1 MFGNLTLLQLQE
13 YWWFIIAVLA
23 GLFVFITFVQG
34 GQTLIFCIAKNEKQK
49 DLLINSLG
57 RKWEFSFTTL
67 VMFGGALF
75 AAFPLFYSVSFGGAY
90 AVWMA
95 ILFTYII
102 EAVSYE
108 YRRKHHNF
116 LGQKTYEV
124 FMLINGSLGVLL
136 IGTALGTLFT
146 GGNFYV
152 NEYNLSMWKNPAYGL
167 EAVLNPFNVAFGLML
182 LFLARIQGALY
193 FINNI
198 NDEEIYENAKKSLKR
213 NIAPF
218 LLFFLFVVYKLLT
231 MSGFAYDPTTKV
243 VSVEAFK
250 FLHNLLSLKILGL
263 GFFGSGVVLIL
274 FALYITLFKESKRGI
289 WFSGAGSILV
299 GISLFSILGYNHT
312 SFYPSLYDIQ
322 SSLSIENASGSR
334 YTLMTMSYV
343 SFLIPIVLGYIFFAW
358 RAMDRGGM
366 DSKTVENDDMSY

>member
-108 YRRKHHNF
+108 YRRKHDNF

-198 NDEEIYENAKKSLKR
+198 NDEEIYKNAKKSLKI
-213 NIAPF
+213 NVALF

-231 MSGFAYDPTTKV
+231 MSGFSYDPATKV
-243 VSVEAFK
+243 VSIEAFK
-250 FLHNLLSLKILGL
+250 FLHNLLELKILGL
-263 GFFGSGVVLIL
+263 GFFGLGVVLIL

-289 WFSGAGSILV
+289 WFSGVGSVMV
-299 GISLFSILGYNHT
+299 GISLFSILGYNNT
-312 SFYPSLYDIQ
+312 AFYPSLYDMQ

-343 SFLIPIVLGYIFFAW
+343 SFLIPIVLGYIFIAW

>member
-1 MFGNLTLLQLQE
+1 MFGNLTLLQLQQ
-13 YWWFIIAVLA
+13 YWWFIIAILA

-34 GQTLIFCIAKNEKQK
+34 GQTLIFTIAKNEKQK
-49 DLLINSLG
+49 SLLINSLG

-108 YRRKHHNF
+108 YRKKHDNF
-116 LGQKTYEV
+116 LGQKTYEI
-124 FMLINGSLGVLL
+124 FMFINGSLGILL

-146 GGNFYV
+146 GGSFYV
-152 NEYNLSMWKNPAYGL
+152 NEYNLSMWKVSTYGL

-198 NDEEIYENAKKSLKR
+198 HDEEIYKNAKKSLNT
-213 NIAPF
+213 NIVLF
-218 LLFFLFVVYKLLT
+218 LLFFLYVVYNLLT
-231 MSGFAYDPTTKV
+231 MNGFAYDPSTKA
-243 VSVEAFK
+243 VSVESYK
-250 FLHNLLSLKILGL
+250 FLHNLLALKIVGL
-263 GFFGSGVVLIL
+263 GFFVVGVLLVLY
-274 FALYITLFKESKRGI
+274 ALYITLFKGSKKGI
-289 WFSGAGSILV
+289 WFSGIGSILV
-299 GISLFSILGYNHT
+299 GISLFSILGYNYT
-312 SFYPSLYDIQ
+312 SFYPSLFDIQ
-322 SSLSIENASGSR
+322 SSLTIENASGSK
-334 YTLMTMSYV
+334 YTLTTMSYV
-343 SFLIPIVLGYIFFAW
+343 SLLVPVVLGYIFFAW
-358 RAMDRGGM
+358 RAMDKGGM
-366 DSKTVENDDMSY
+366 DSESVENDDMSY